1 MDEQLARILV
11 QPLGRAQQ
19 RQRAGKA
26 ILLQFMQR
34 LGVRFAQHVVDRVD
48 RPLALLR
55 LQPGQPLLER
65 PVEEAA
71 AVRDGLERN
80 EAVAQHLPGI
90 EIVLAEAVARAVDD
104 GIGLLVLEQHADDGR
119 LRHERL
125 HPRADTLVARQGDHI
140 GVEAGAVVVI
150 HRCDALLQGCGAERC
165 GIDREVAA
173 LGVTAEQE
181 LPRKAQHGRGGI
193 TRREALGRNG
203 AGEGHVEILLPAD
216 ERAVRPAEGDKMPP
230 VAEGDGDGRK
240 LRLALEV
247 DLVYIIHDPH
257 LAEALT
263 RRKGRDEPPVLRQ
276 EQRRLRSEELPHERA
291 DRRSLRRNKP
301 VERQV
306 FLLGRDSVALF

>member
-1 MDEQLARILV
+1 MTAARTSAPGFDADVI
-11 QPLGRAQQ
+11 
-19 RQRAGKA
+19 
-26 ILLQFMQR
+26 
-34 LGVRFAQHVVDRVD
+34 
-48 RPLALLR
+48 AL
-55 LQPGQPLLER
+55 P
-65 PVEEAA
+65 
-71 AVRDGLERN
+71 
-80 EAVAQHLPGI
+80 
-90 EIVLAEAVARAVDD
+90 
-104 GIGLLVLEQHADDGR
+104 
-119 LRHERL
+119 
-125 HPRADTLVARQGDHI
+125 
-140 GVEAGAVVVI
+140 
-150 HRCDALLQGCGAERC
+150 GCGAERC

-173 LGVTAEQE
+173 LGVAAEQE

-263 RRKGRDEPPVLRQ
+263 RRKGGDEPAVLRQ
-276 EQRRLRSEELPHERA
+276 EQRRLRGEELPHERA
-291 DRRSLRRNKP
+291 DRRSLRRDEP

-306 FLLGRDSVALF
+306 GQAGQHERVYVAQRHEIERQIAAPVKIVKHIRHAEHLLHP